1 MKNKEQSLVIDSA
14 MNNQDFTQANNL
26 SCPRC
31 RLSHIKRNG
40 HTYYGKQ
47 NYQCKLC
54 NRQFVER
61 RETVSQE
68 KHELIKD
75 LLLERISLRGICRV
89 LKVSLAWLLNFI
101 EQLYLRTPNNLHF
114 VAPEAAEIE
123 IFCLEADELWSFV
136 GKRENKRWVWL
147 VLERR
152 TRQIIAVHIGDRSQD
167 SAAAVWTKVPLPI
180 KATALV
186 LTDCWDA
193 YAVAIPAAQH
203 VACEKQSGQVSLIE
217 RFNCTLRQ
225 RVARLVRKSLSFSKS
240 DWFHEEAIKY
250 FIAHYNLECQK
261 LFEHYF

>member
-1 MKNKEQSLVIDSA
+1 
-14 MNNQDFTQANNL
+14 MNNQDFTQADNL

-31 RLSHIKRNG
+31 QLSHIKRNG

-47 NYQCKLC
+47 NYQCLLC
-54 NRQFVER
+54 GRQFVLR
-61 RETVSQE
+61 DQVVSPETQA
-68 KHELIKD
+68 LIKSM
-75 LLLERISLRGICRV
+75 LLERLSLRGICRV
-89 LKVSLAWLLNFI
+89 LKVSLAWLLDFV
-101 EQLYLRTPNNLHF
+101 ERLYLTN
-114 VAPEAAEIE
+114 PEDLNFACLTAAEIE

-136 GKRENKRWVWL
+136 GEKENKRWVWL

-152 TRQIIAVHIGDRSQD
+152 TRQIIAVQIGDRSQN
-167 SAAAVWTKVPLPI
+167 SAQALWAKVPASL
-180 KATALV
+180 KAQALV

-193 YAVAIPAAQH
+193 YGLAIPTNQH

-225 RVARLVRKSLSFSKS
+225 RVSRLVRKSLSFSKS

-250 FIAHYNLECQK
+250 FIAHYNLERQK

>member
-1 MKNKEQSLVIDSA
+1 
-14 MNNQDFTQANNL
+14 MNNSDFTQTNSF

-31 RLSHIKRNG
+31 QLSHIKRNG

-54 NRQFVER
+54 DRQFVIKN
-61 RETVSQE
+61 ETVSPE
-68 KHELIKD
+68 KQELIKR

-89 LKVSLAWLLNFI
+89 LKVSLAWLINFI
-101 EQLYLRTPNNLHF
+101 ERQYQTTPEDLQF
-114 VAPEAAEIE
+114 VAPIAPEIE
-123 IFCLEADELWSFV
+123 IFCVEADELWSFV
-136 GKRENKRWVWL
+136 ARRENKRWVWL

-152 TRQIIAVHIGDRSQD
+152 TRQIIALHIGDRSQN
-167 SAAAVWTKVPLPI
+167 SAIALWAKVPLAI
-180 KATALV
+180 KAQALV

-193 YAVAIPAAQH
+193 YAIAIPSNQH

-225 RVARLVRKSLSFSKS
+225 RVSRLVRKSLSFSKS

-250 FIAHYNLECQK
+250 FIAHYNLERQK